1 MKKYLA
7 LLVTIIM
14 AFALVACG
22 DTSDTTTSN
31 TETDQTEVQEE
42 VEEEPEVKD
51 PTADMTAEQKN
62 AYKAA
67 KNYLEFSGFSKQGLI
82 DQLSSEYG
90 DNYPVDVAEFAVNAL
105 EENGEV
111 DWVEECKE
119 SAQSYLDFSSF
130 SKEGLI
136 EQLTS
141 EYGDKYTQEEAE
153 AAVEEVYK

>member
-1 MKKYLA
+1 MKKFFSLLLTLIMIFTLA
-7 LLVTIIM
+7 S
-14 AFALVACG
+14 CG
-22 DTSDTTTSN
+22 DTSTSTNSDTEAN
-31 TETDQTEVQEE
+31 QNEVREE
-42 VEEEPEVKD
+42 MEEESQEKD
-51 PTADMTAEQKN
+51 PTEDMTMEQKN

-67 KNYLEFSGFSKQGLI
+67 KSYLEFAGFSKQGLI

>member
-1 MKKYLA
+1 MKKLLA
-7 LLVTIIM
+7 LLLTLIM
-14 AFALVACG
+14 TFALAACG
-22 DTSDTTTSN
+22 DTSDTTTSD
-31 TETDQTEVQEE
+31 TEADQTEVQEE
-42 VEEEPEVKD
+42 IGEESEEKD
-51 PTADMTAEQKN
+51 PTADMTMEQKN

-67 KNYLEFSGFSKQGLI
+67 KSYLEFSGFSKQGLI
-82 DQLSSEYG
+82 DQLSSEYA
-90 DNYPVDVAEFAVNAL
+90 DNYPEDVAEFAVNAL

-119 SAQSYLDFSSF
+119 SAQSYLEFSSF

-141 EYGDKYTQEEAE
+141 EYGDKYTREEAE